1 MSNQQIATDRSRAKA
16 QTLKAKPSGKI
27 KKGGGFWDVLG

>member
-1 MSNQQIATDRSRAKA
+1 MSNQQIPTDGSRAKA
-16 QTLKAKPSGKI
+16 QTLKAKRGGKI